1 MSKSSSNAR
10 GTPLVVTRIDPASVR
25 RRRGIVLLLWLVSLA
40 LMYVACRLWLIPGVG
55 PLQSQLRE
63 LRLAHQQLL
72 EQQGAMQ
79 EQLSVQTSAREVAER
94 ALEDLRQALTQR
106 QDEVASLRADVSFY
120 QRLIESGAQ
129 QAGLWVHQFRLR
141 RDGDSGNMY
150 RYRLTLAQNLKRGRN
165 AEGSVEI
172 KLTGSSDGK
181 LVKLDLAELTGAEA
195 APDTAYAFKYF
206 QQLEG
211 TILLPTAFE
220 PSAIEI
226 AMRPKDGAS
235 TVRREFTWA
244 EANQEDDES

>member
-1 MSKSSSNAR
+1 MTRSSSIDR
-10 GTPLVVTRIDPASVR
+10 GRPLVVTRVDPSLAR
-25 RRRGIVLLLWLVSLA
+25 RRRGLLLLAWIISLV
-40 LMYVACRLWLIPGVG
+40 LMYFACRLWLIPGVG

-72 EQQGAMQ
+72 EEQSQLQ

-141 RDGDSGNMY
+141 SDGESGNMY

-172 KLTGSSDGK
+172 KFTGSRDGK

-195 APDTAYAFKYF
+195 TPDTDYAFKYF